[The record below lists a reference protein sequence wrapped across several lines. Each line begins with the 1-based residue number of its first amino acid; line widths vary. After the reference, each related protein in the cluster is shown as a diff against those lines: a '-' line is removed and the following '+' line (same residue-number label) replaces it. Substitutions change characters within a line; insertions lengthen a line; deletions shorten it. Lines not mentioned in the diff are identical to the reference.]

1 MATTG
6 AESVFVDT
14 NILVHANDEDSAF
27 HEVARQRLRDLDA
40 AGHELWISRQVLREY
55 AVVVSR
61 KMNERNAFDAAALV
75 ADLDRLEAEYRV
87 GDEDARIT
95 LVVKK
100 LIQSHAVKGKPIHD
114 ANIVAT
120 MLVHRVGQLLTQ
132 NVSDF
137 VRYVPAI
144 EILPLSGPPASP

>member
-6 AESVFVDT
+6 AEAVFVDT

-27 HEVARQRLRDLDA
+27 HEAAQQRLRDLDA

-61 KMNERNAFDAAALV
+61 KMNERNAFDAVALA

-95 LVVKK
+95 LTLKR

-120 MLVHRVGQLLTQ
+120 MLVHRVGKLLTQ
-132 NVSDF
+132 NESDF
-137 VRYVPAI
+137 ARYVPAI
-144 EILPLSGPPASP
+144 EILPLRESPASP